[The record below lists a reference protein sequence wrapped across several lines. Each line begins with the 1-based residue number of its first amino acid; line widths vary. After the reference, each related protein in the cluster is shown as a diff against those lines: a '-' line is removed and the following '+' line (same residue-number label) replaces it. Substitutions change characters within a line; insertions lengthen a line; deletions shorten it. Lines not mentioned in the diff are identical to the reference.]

1 MIPFSL
7 GTRLSSGIKYRLGRA
22 ATPLSF
28 ITGPMS
34 TIGAIS
40 LMGFALGPG
49 CHELMAA
56 LRHNDDAEM
65 SSMMTE
71 GGESG

>member
-1 MIPFSL
+1 
-7 GTRLSSGIKYRLGRA
+7 
-22 ATPLSF
+22 
-28 ITGPMS
+28 MS